1 MDILIIEQD
10 EKYLLFLKG
19 FMAKIGQVDYCS
31 TFAAGM
37 SKIDEKFSG
46 GQLYDI
52 YLIDLALP
60 DNSAIR
66 LLSKIRGLEDKNEK
80 TGSIVVL
87 MAKDKS
93 ESILLGFFSK
103 EKDVFIEKTEDG
115 DKLNRIF
122 IKLGILHNSV

>member
-1 MDILIIEQD
+1 
-10 EKYLLFLKG
+10 
-19 FMAKIGQVDYCS
+19 MAKIGQVDYCS